1 MLITAR
7 EHAVEQGSDNLEF
20 VEGDVYALDY
30 ADATFDV
37 VYANQLLQHLA
48 DPVAALQEMRRVLR
62 PGGLLGVRDADYATM
77 HPAPKFA
84 EYERWD
90 ALYHAVAYV
99 NNAEPDAGRYLSGW
113 VRAAGFDEVE
123 LQPNVQLLEGDEARI
138 WGEAWSQRILH
149 SAVASQALEYRA
161 RNPGAARRAIGRL
174 AALVAAA
181 PPALHVHPNRRPRD
195 QVADAVQ
202 LDAADDDCSDAVR
215 ACVAA
220 STRCVAACL
229 TNAERPSPERFAS
242 RSMAEHFVVFQVD
255 GDSVAAVVSNLQVD
269 GTVVDPVFA
278 VVVKHQC
285 RRFAVR
291 RSLA

>member
-1 MLITAR
+1 MAEGSRERYTHGHHPSVVAQHARRRAEVEAWFLLPHLRAGQRLLDVGCGPGTVTSGLARAVAPGLTTGLDAAADVLVTAR
-7 EHAVEQGSDNLEF
+7 EHAVELGSDNLEF

-30 ADATFDV
+30 ADASFDV

-149 SAVASQALEYRA
+149 SAVASQALEYGLATQAELDELSAGWLRWSQQPRPLFMFIQIA
-161 RNPGAARRAIGRL
+161 ALARR
-174 AALVAAA
+174 
-181 PPALHVHPNRRPRD
+181 
-195 QVADAVQ
+195 
-202 LDAADDDCSDAVR
+202 
-215 ACVAA
+215 
-220 STRCVAACL
+220 
-229 TNAERPSPERFAS
+229 
-242 RSMAEHFVVFQVD
+242 
-255 GDSVAAVVSNLQVD
+255 
-269 GTVVDPVFA
+269 
-278 VVVKHQC
+278 
-285 RRFAVR
+285 
-291 RSLA
+291 